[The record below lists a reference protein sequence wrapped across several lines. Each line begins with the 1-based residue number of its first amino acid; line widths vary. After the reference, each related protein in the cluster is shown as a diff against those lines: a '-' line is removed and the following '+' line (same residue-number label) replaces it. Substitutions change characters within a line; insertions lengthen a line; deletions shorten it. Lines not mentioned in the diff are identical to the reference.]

1 MNRVDRGVI
10 LPVVL
15 MVLLLLGLLGAMFAF
30 RVNADLAATQAV
42 AFRFQT
48 RLAAE
53 AGIERVKLLLR
64 ESRYDTDRWY
74 DNIEELHRIVLWTEE
89 GNPTVWGSNEEL
101 EDRSIVYRFSIVA
114 DDPTD
119 DEDFIRFG
127 ITDESAKLNLNTAT
141 ETQLLIL
148 VRAAV
153 AGDEEIDPKRIV
165 DAILDWRDTDQ
176 LPRGEDGGTEG
187 PYYLTLPRPYRV
199 KNGPFDTVEEL
210 LLVKGVTGQILYGE
224 DFDRNGLQTPNEDDG
239 DKSFPM
245 DNEDGILN
253 RGLYP
258 YLTVHSLENN
268 VSNENRARVYLL
280 GDEATVRKELGL
292 VFPDEQDI
300 VDFIVSATRLRGG
313 GRGGNNPG
321 SRGRRAGSSAGRRG
335 RGTSGDDV
343 ADSEGTD
350 EPDDGT
356 EAAGTDGS
364 GTTETNDDR
373 GREGP
378 MRTPASLLLDRAISV
393 KARKNP
399 LTLEHLAVLLDRTTT
414 VDPKQ
419 RALAGLIN
427 VNTAPRLVL
436 SCIEGLAEGQIESIL
451 EARARLSPEA
461 KETTAWLL
469 TEEVVDLETFE
480 RIAAQITAR
489 GQQFTIEALGYADH
503 IGMVTRL
510 EVVVDMVGPIAQTIY
525 YRDLSYL
532 GGHYPIR
539 EEDLEKF
546 RGR

>member
-53 AGIERVKLLLR
+53 AGVERVKLLLR

-356 EAAGTDGS
+356 EAPGTDGS